1 MADRGKA
8 SPDRVTQQRLF
19 AASAGH
25 CQNPHC
31 NASLFEENQGGTVHV
46 AEMAHVFAAKDDG
59 PRGRAE
65 LSPAER
71 GAFENL
77 IVLCSSCHTKIDKA
91 EADYPPE
98 MLLEWKSAHQT
109 AIENL
114 FGAVKFAT
122 RAEALSAIEP
132 LMLENSSL
140 FNSLNPSLPY
150 GENPESELAE
160 KWKAAMRTR
169 ILPNNRRILVLL
181 DRNRDLMNEGER
193 LTLEEFRQ
201 HVNDLTLRHFTEF
214 ASADQRRFPPAMK
227 MMMKDE

>member
-8 SPDRVTQQRLF
+8 APDRVTQQRLF

-46 AEMAHVFAAKDDG
+46 AEMAHVFAAKDEG

-98 MLLEWKSAHQT
+98 MLLGWKASHQA

-114 FGAVKFAT
+114 FGAVKFT
-122 RAEALSAIEP
+122 SRTEALKAIEP
-132 LMLENSSL
+132 LILENNSL
-140 FNSLNPSLPY
+140 FSSLNPNLPY

-169 ILPNNRRILVLL
+169 VLPNNRRILVLM
-181 DRNRDLMNEGER
+181 DRNRDLMNEAER
-193 LTLEEFRQ
+193 RTLEEFRQ
-201 HVNDLTLRHFTEF
+201 HVDDLTVRHFTEF
-214 ASADQRRFPPAMK
+214 ANADQRRFPPNMAK
-227 MMMKDE
+227 MMRDE

>member
-59 PRGRAE
+59 PRGRAD
-65 LSPAER
+65 LSPAKR

-91 EADYPPE
+91 EADYPPD
-98 MLLEWKSAHQT
+98 MLLEWKSAHQA

-122 RAEALSAIEP
+122 RAEVLSAIEP
-132 LMLENSSL
+132 LMLETSSL

-160 KWKAAMRTR
+160 KWKAAIRDGLKTHR
-169 ILPNNRRILVLL
+169 KPILCSNVEL
-181 DRNRDLMNEGER
+181 
-193 LTLEEFRQ
+193 
-201 HVNDLTLRHFTEF
+201 
-214 ASADQRRFPPAMK
+214 SAM
-227 MMMKDE
+227 